1 MGTMRWK
8 LALLLGAGLQIVA
21 RDSGAQTAEEIV
33 GRIGAQ
39 SGVPARETTVDT
51 FKAGNP
57 GTRVIGIAVTMMA
70 TLEVLQRAVAEGC
83 NLVITHEPTFY
94 SHRDATETLSKESDA
109 VYTAKQKY
117 IAEQGLVIWRFHDRP
132 HDMKPDMIRAG
143 TVKKLGWETL
153 AIDSGAKV
161 FEIRRV
167 TLGAL
172 ADHVAG
178 RLGAEAVRIVG
189 DPQAVVQ
196 RVGLTQGF
204 PGFTGQR
211 EVMQSAGLD
220 ALVMGEDHEW
230 ESIAYGADAVT
241 AGMLKGLIVI
251 GHVASEQAGVEEV
264 ARWIRTFVKEVPVR
278 FVPARDPFRP
288 RNRGGL

>member
-1 MGTMRWK
+1 MGTVRWK
-8 LALLLGAGLQIVA
+8 VALLLGAGLQIVA
-21 RDSGAQTAEEIV
+21 RASEAQTAAEIV
-33 GRIGAQ
+33 RLIGVQ

-57 GTRVIGIAVTMMA
+57 ETRVTGIAVTMMA
-70 TLEVLQRAVAEGC
+70 TLETLQRAVAQGC

-94 SHRDATETLSKESDA
+94 SHRDATDVLAKESDA
-109 VYTAKQKY
+109 VYSAKERY
-117 IAEQGLVIWRFHDRP
+117 IAEHGLVVWRFHDRP

-143 TVKKLGWETL
+143 TVRRLGWERF
-153 AIDSGAKV
+153 ARDSAAKV
-161 FEIRRV
+161 FDVPRV
-167 TLGAL
+167 TLGTL
-172 ADHVAG
+172 ADQVAA
-178 RLGAEAVRIVG
+178 RLGADAVRIVG
-189 DPQAVVQ
+189 DPQAVVR

-204 PGFTGQR
+204 PGFAGQR
-211 EVMQSAGLD
+211 EVMQAAGLD

-241 AGMLKGLIVI
+241 AGKLKGLIVI
-251 GHVASEQAGVEEV
+251 GHVASEQAGMEEV

-288 RNRGGL
+288 RNRRGL